1 MNLPE
6 TGSQITLEDYIL
18 SQSNGT
24 EKDFQTCS
32 DVLTFPEANVLASEY
47 YFYRR
52 YSIECYGA
60 QKFLEGEMSKDNF
73 FLSSLKDIISEL
85 PAIVAPETGETSMQK
100 NLKGKKLIHSFDGM
114 TPIENSSTSV
124 SVVIENADVEY
135 DILGRKDLNG
145 DGHEDLILM
154 MTYHI
159 IEASGRGT
167 ALFALSKTS
176 ESDDIQVL
184 WKYK

>member
-1 MNLPE
+1 MFSPVN
-6 TGSQITLEDYIL
+6 ITFTEDIL
-18 SQSNGT
+18 S
-24 EKDFQTCS
+24 
-32 DVLTFPEANVLASEY
+32 NVTAL
-47 YFYRR
+47 
-52 YSIECYGA
+52 
-60 QKFLEGEMSKDNF
+60 KN
-73 FLSSLKDIISEL
+73 SLKARCLKI
-85 PAIVAPETGETSMQK
+85 TS
-100 NLKGKKLIHSFDGM
+100 S
-114 TPIENSSTSV
+114 
-124 SVVIENADVEY
+124 ADVEY